1 MIRAFRSEW
10 VKLSRRNTLL
20 GFGGAMVGFS
30 LLFTILAF
38 VNVGGGNVDLDGG
51 SADEFVTAAVLSM
64 PEGSVFAIT
73 NVAGFLGI
81 IALALFA
88 SNLAGEFNKGTIR
101 MLFVT
106 QPNRLKVLAGKIA
119 ALASFVALAVAA
131 TLVASV
137 GAGALLAPGVG
148 VESSAWWT
156 ADGLA
161 AMGSTY
167 LNLTAA
173 ALVPALIAGTIAVL
187 TRSASIAISVGAA
200 WFILGE
206 MLIGSF
212 WDSLS
217 VWGPAAITNALAVG
231 GVGGA
236 GMMGGAPPTIT
247 YATAGLVA
255 LGYAV
260 LSMAICS
267 TVFVKR
273 DVTS

>member
-1 MIRAFRSEW
+1 MRAFRSEW
-10 VKLSRRNTLL
+10 VKLSRRNTLI

-38 VNVGGGNVDLDGG
+38 VNVGGGDVDLEGG
-51 SADEFVTAAVLSM
+51 SAEEFVTAAVLSL

-106 QPNRLKVLAGKIA
+106 EPNRLKVLAGKFA
-119 ALASFVALAVAA
+119 ALASFVALGVAA
-131 TLVASV
+131 TLVVSV

-148 VESSAWWT
+148 VETSAWWT
-156 ADGLA
+156 PDGLA
-161 AMGSTY
+161 AIGSTY

-212 WDSLS
+212 IDSLS

-236 GMMGGAPPTIT
+236 GMMGGAPPTIA

-260 LSMAICS
+260 ISMAICS